1 MRSTIYGRSGCRC
14 EELRHAACI
23 LRRAPS
29 NARHPLLG
37 GFVSE
42 GTRPGG
48 LTALA
53 VLNFLLGAWQLLHT
67 GGQLVMRFFA
77 DRIKDEEV
85 RQLAEALKAASPME
99 LIAMVTS
106 SAIASLLMIV
116 AGVGYLQQRRTMGRR
131 VGNVACL
138 TMIVAVALEQN
149 LLSGTDGGFGFG
161 TIPAVL
167 YPVLSLFLLN
177 TTFKEDF
184 IR

>member
-1 MRSTIYGRSGCRC
+1 
-14 EELRHAACI
+14 
-23 LRRAPS
+23 
-29 NARHPLLG
+29 
-37 GFVSE
+37 
-42 GTRPGG
+42 
-48 LTALA
+48 
-53 VLNFLLGAWQLLHT
+53 
-67 GGQLVMRFFA
+67 MRFFA

-131 VGNVACL
+131 VGNLACL